1 MSFMGW
7 SVERKSG
14 AWYASKVTDDERY
27 SPAGIVRVR
36 RLLYTVSPDAT
47 KSEAERE
54 VVRLYR
60 SRYLN

>member
-7 SVERKSG
+7 SVERKNG

-27 SPAGIVRVR
+27 RIVRVR

>member
-1 MSFMGW
+1 MGW
-7 SVERKSG
+7 SVERKNG

-54 VVRLYR
+54 ASRLE
-60 SRYLN
+60 

>member
-7 SVERKSG
+7 SVERKNG

-36 RLLYTVSPDAT
+36 RLLYTVRPDAT